1 MTQSFRQTHEKAPA
15 GSHADFDWFVERR
28 GSSFSVDVARRGG
41 YLYADLE
48 QVGEKENAI
57 GKTREKASHT
67 QGTFFF
73 FFLCALWRA
82 RRSTAVSCKPGG
94 TCSFIAVGDL
104 CLVKSKSVLLVW
116 HCMK

>member
-15 GSHADFDWFVERR
+15 RSHADFDWFVERR
-28 GSSFSVDVARRGG
+28 GSSLSVDVARRGG
-41 YLYADLE
+41 FLYADLE
-48 QVGEKENAI
+48 QVEEKEKAI
-57 GKTREKASHT
+57 GKKTREKASHT
-67 QGTFFF
+67 QGTFIYIY
-73 FFLCALWRA
+73 ALWRA

-104 CLVKSKSVLLVW
+104 CLVKSKSVLPVW